1 MPRSYGLSGIPLPPL
16 AIHGDYRIMND
27 PGAAI
32 ATRRGLRLVAFSA
45 GTFVVCYAVRAV
57 AHLLASAGTPTG
69 WDWGAWAG
77 IPAAGFAPWAGIGV
91 VAVAW
96 GARVDRA
103 TAGAAAVG
111 VAAAAGAAHLVAG
124 DPASI
129 VVYGLIAAA
138 AEALVGGLL
147 FVRLMRRWAE
157 PAAFVGVVAAAAVGA
172 VAVGTLLALPGLTSA
187 SSRPIGDLT
196 IGWSLSHLASII
208 VVAGALLA
216 PARQAPSYDASVVSS
231 RWPQGGARELALQV
245 AALAALAWAAF
256 FPSVDLPLAFLPAIA
271 LVWGAWRLSPRVTG
285 AELVALAAL
294 ATVATAHGRGPFGAA
309 SDRLGGAA
317 AVHSY
322 LVTVALLCMLLA
334 TYAEQLRRDV
344 DLIEQAGNLSTS
356 LFDGSVVGM
365 LVVPLEGADAGQVVQ
380 ANPSAVKL
388 LGEGVVGRPW
398 AELLHPGDRSTA
410 ELMLSGLRGDAQPW
424 RGEIRHRR
432 PTGAV
437 VDTVVAAAATRT
449 RNLGWVAGL
458 QLLDVHDQRKAEREL
473 RRLVLHDPLTGLPNR
488 ALLTEHVT
496 RALAARARSGGEV
509 ALLYFDCDGFKKI
522 NESAGHVAGDQVL
535 TDVAGR
541 LLHSVRMT
549 DSVARLGG
557 DEFAVLCTDLDAA
570 AEAEMV
576 AARLLA
582 TFARPFEL
590 DEMALHLTVSI
601 GLSVAG
607 PGTTTEEL
615 LREADTAMYEAKRD
629 GRDRFATYE
638 EGLQVEATRR
648 LTVSSQLRRALR
660 DGELRVHYQPIV
672 SIPDGRVVAAEAL
685 VRWQHP
691 ELGLLAPEAFL
702 DVAEETDLVCEID
715 AWVAAQATH
724 DAVGWPQQDGN
735 DIDLHLNFSARHLGN
750 HDAPEL
756 VGSCL
761 RESGLLATRLVVE
774 FTETSLLTVAD
785 GGRSDVDALRETG
798 VRFAADDFGT
808 GYSTLAQLVNLPLD
822 MVKVDREFVARLE
835 TDPRARAVVEA
846 VATLGRSLQ
855 LAVVAEGVERTEQQ
869 VLLEQFGVPAYQ
881 GFLHA
886 PAVDV
891 NTLNDM
897 LALTA

>member
-1 MPRSYGLSGIPLPPL
+1 MHR
-16 AIHGDYRIMND
+16 DYRLMSD
-27 PGAAI
+27 PGVAMAS
-32 ATRRGLRLVAFSA
+32 RRALPLLVFSA
-45 GTFVVCYAVRAV
+45 GTLVACYAARAA
-57 AHLLASAGTPTG
+57 AHLLATVGTDTGTPTG

-96 GARVDRA
+96 GARVDRT

-111 VAAAAGAAHLVAG
+111 VALAAGAAHLVAG
-124 DPASI
+124 DTAR
-129 VVYGLIAAA
+129 VVAFGLVAAT

-147 FVRLMRRWAE
+147 VQRLMRRWGD
-157 PAAFVGVVAAAAVGA
+157 PASFVGVVTAAAVAA
-172 VAVGTLLALPGLTSA
+172 VAVGVLLALPGLTSVSTRSVGA
-187 SSRPIGDLT
+187 LT
-196 IGWSLSHLASII
+196 IGWSLSHLAAIV

-216 PARQAPSYDASVVSS
+216 PARQAPSFDAAAVDS
-231 RWPQGGARELALQV
+231 RWPMGGTRELALQA
-245 AALAALAWAAF
+245 AALAVLAWAAF
-256 FPSVDLPLAFLPAIA
+256 IPSVDLPLAFLPAIA

-294 ATVATAHGRGPFGAA
+294 ATVATAHGRGPFGAS
-309 SDRLGGAA
+309 SDQLAGAA

-322 LVTVALLCMLLA
+322 LVSVALLCMLLA

-344 DLIEQAGNLSTS
+344 DVIEQAGNLSTS

-365 LVVPLEGADAGQVVQ
+365 LVVPLEGADAGRVVQ
-380 ANPSAVKL
+380 ANPSALKL
-388 LGEGVVGRPW
+388 LGDGIVGTPW
-398 AELLHPGDRSTA
+398 LAMLHPGDRSTA
-410 ELMLSGLRGDAQPW
+410 EVMMSGLRGDARPW
-424 RGEIRHRR
+424 RGEMRHLR

-437 VDTVVAAAATRT
+437 VDTMVAAAPTHTRK
-449 RNLGWVAGL
+449 LGWVAGL
-458 QLLDVHDQRKAEREL
+458 QLLDVHGQRQAEREL

-488 ALLTEHVT
+488 VLLTEHVT

-509 ALLYFDCDGFKKI
+509 ALLYFDCDGFKQI
-522 NESAGHVAGDQVL
+522 NESAGHIAGDRVL
-535 TDVAGR
+535 TEVAGR
-541 LLHSVRMT
+541 LLHSVRPS

-576 AARLLA
+576 AERLLA
-582 TFARPFEL
+582 TFTRPFEL
-590 DEMALHLTVSI
+590 DAMSLHLTVSI
-601 GLSVAG
+601 GVSVAG
-607 PGTTTEEL
+607 PGTTAEGL
-615 LREADTAMYEAKRD
+615 LREADTAMYAAKRD
-629 GRDRFATYE
+629 GRARFATYE

-648 LTVSSQLRRALR
+648 LTVGSDLRRALR

-672 SIPDGRVVAAEAL
+672 SIPGGRVVAAEAL

-691 ELGLLAPEAFL
+691 ELGLLAPESFL
-702 DVAEETDLVCEID
+702 DVAEETDLVCDID
-715 AWVAAQATH
+715 AWVAAQATR
-724 DAVGWPQQDGN
+724 DAVEWPQQQGS

-761 RESGLLATRLVVE
+761 RQSGLVATRLVVE
-774 FTETSLLTVAD
+774 FTETSLLSVAD
-785 GGRSDVDALRETG
+785 GGRADVDQLRETG

-808 GYSTLAQLVNLPLD
+808 GYATLAQLVNLPLD

-855 LAVVAEGVERTEQQ
+855 LAVVAEGVERAEQQ
-869 VLLEQFGVPAYQ
+869 VLLEQYGVPAYQ

-891 NTLNDM
+891 DTLKGM